1 MNAACSERIR
11 PRIFYGWWV
20 VFAAAIGQIHAYGA
34 IIVFTFSLFIE
45 ALSAEFGWSRAQ
57 ISLAF
62 TLPSYTIIAVAPIV
76 GRLIDHFG
84 VSVVLLRSSIFL
96 GILTASL
103 YLLDGSLWHFYAVF
117 FLLPILGAGT
127 FPTSYSRAIINW
139 FDRRRGLALG
149 IGLVGTGV
157 GAAILPPITS
167 NVIALYGWREGFL
180 FLGLLIL
187 LIGVP
192 VIYFLLSNPWWR
204 ATPLSR
210 KEHGG
215 DPGYKCGS
223 QRV

>member
-1 MNAACSERIR
+1 M
-11 PRIFYGWWV
+11 
-20 VFAAAIGQIHAYGA
+20 VFAAEIGQIHAYGA

-84 VSVVLLRSSIFL
+84 VRVVLLRSSIFL

-139 FDRRRGLALG
+139 FDRRRGIALG

-157 GAAILPPITS
+157 GAAILPPTTS
-167 NVIALYGWREGFL
+167 NVIALYGWRVRWSWFVGQFEGGGARTCSDQCWSL
-180 FLGLLIL
+180 CQIINEGC
-187 LIGVP
+187 P
-192 VIYFLLSNPWWR
+192 RHR
-204 ATPLSR
+204 AR
-210 KEHGG
+210 K
-215 DPGYKCGS
+215 
-223 QRV
+223 